1 MNCQHC
7 QAELTSKRAKQCA
20 DCAAIKND
28 AHRYG
33 TYAATME
40 AFGKAA
46 SQGLSGQ
53 AMRDFVLGKKAEATA
68 ENHIEADKRR
78 TAREMAIRERSTGS
92 HCRSCGWVNGHSSDC
107 EAYGDG

>member
-7 QAELTSKRAKQCA
+7 GTELTSKRAKQCP

-40 AFGKAA
+40 AFEKAA
-46 SQGLSGQ
+46 RRGLSGQ
-53 AMRDFVLGKKAEATA
+53 EMRDFVLGKKVEATA
-68 ENHIEADKRR
+68 ENRIEADKRR
-78 TAREMAIRERSTGS
+78 AEREAAIARAGYRKCCDTPRNSEHAP
-92 HCRSCGWVNGHSSDC
+92 WC
-107 EAYGDG
+107 EFSVVG